1 MENIEDLEENK
12 ENKILEENTDLI
24 VKEEKKYFR
33 ILGFTLWRL
42 FAYFIIYSVLG
53 FVVETLFGIARYRSF
68 RK

>member
-1 MENIEDLEENK
+1 MEEIEEISEK
-12 ENKILEENTDLI
+12 EIPRENTELVI
-24 VKEEKKYFR
+24 KEEKKYFR